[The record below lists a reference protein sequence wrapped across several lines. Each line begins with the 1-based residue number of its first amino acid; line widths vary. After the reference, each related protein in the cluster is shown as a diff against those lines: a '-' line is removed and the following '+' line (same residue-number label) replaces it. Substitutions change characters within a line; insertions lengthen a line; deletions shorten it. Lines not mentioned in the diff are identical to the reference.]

1 MHETPPGPPGPRGL
15 DTSRR
20 DFIRRA
26 LAGTA
31 VVALGGGLWVV
42 ASDQLTSEARAQTLP
57 DGRPRLPPG
66 QKVISF
72 LRPMGGQEGDP
83 NPRNFRL
90 KVHGAVDSPF
100 TIDYRELLA
109 LPQSEQAL
117 DVHCVTT
124 WSALGQTFSGV
135 RIKDLAD
142 KAGVRPEVRHVIIEA
157 AHGYTA
163 NVRLDQALAGDSMI
177 VHHHNGDPL
186 ARRNGGPVRA
196 VVPQLYFWKSA
207 KWVTGL
213 RFVAKDEP
221 GYWEVRGYNNNADPW
236 KEQRY
241 A

>member
-1 MHETPPGPPGPRGL
+1 MPDVPHVPDAPRTI
-15 DTSRR
+15 DTTRR

-31 VVALGGGLWVV
+31 LAALGGLWVIGRDG
-42 ASDQLTSEARAQTLP
+42 ATAEAQAQTLP

-66 QKVISF
+66 QKIISF

-90 KVHGAVDSPF
+90 QVSGAVTTPF
-100 TIDYRELLA
+100 TVDYRELLA
-109 LPQSEQAL
+109 LPQTERKT

-124 WSALGQTFSGV
+124 WSALDQTFSGV
-135 RIKDLAD
+135 RLRDLAE
-142 KAGVRPEVRHVIIEA
+142 KAGVKPGARHVILEA

-163 NVRLDQALAGDSMI
+163 NIRLEQALAEDSMI
-177 VHHHNGDPL
+177 IHHLNGDPL

-196 VVPQLYFWKSA
+196 LVPQLYFWKSA
-207 KWVTGL
+207 KWITGV
-213 RFVAKDEP
+213 RFVERDEP